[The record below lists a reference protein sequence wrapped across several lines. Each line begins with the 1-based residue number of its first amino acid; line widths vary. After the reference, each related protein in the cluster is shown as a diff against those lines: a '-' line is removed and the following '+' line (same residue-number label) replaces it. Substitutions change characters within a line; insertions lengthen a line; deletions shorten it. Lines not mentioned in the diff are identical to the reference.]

1 MTLRIALCQL
11 SVGSNKKAN
20 ISEALLSIKKA
31 VEGGAQV
38 VVLPECFNS
47 PYGPKYFP
55 EYAEPIPNGE
65 TSLAMAKAAKD
76 HNIHLIAGSI
86 PEKADDGNL
95 YNTSTTYSPTGELI
109 AKYRKMHLFKI
120 NTPEFTF
127 DESET
132 LTGGSS
138 LCTFELPE
146 VKVGLGICFDA
157 RYPQMAQMYTQ
168 LGTGLLIYPGAFNI
182 LTGPDHWQLT
192 ARARAVDSQQFV
204 VFCSPSRLPDSDY
217 VAYGH
222 SLVVD
227 PWGNVLV
234 EAEEG
239 ADVIFADLDLSLV
252 QKTRSKLPIQ
262 SGTRTDIYRVNTLK

>member
-11 SVGSNKKAN
+11 TVGSNKSVN
-20 ISEALLSIKKA
+20 IAEAVLSIGKA

-55 EYAEPIPNGE
+55 EYAEAIPSGE
-65 TSLAMAKAAKD
+65 TSIAMAKAAKD

-86 PEKADDGNL
+86 PEKADDGTL
-95 YNTSTTYSPTGELI
+95 YNTSITYNPAGEVI
-109 AKYRKMHLFKI
+109 AKYRKIHLFKI
-120 NTPEFTF
+120 TTPEFTF

-132 LTGGSS
+132 LTGGDS
-138 LCTFELPE
+138 LATFDLPD

-157 RYPQMAQMYTQ
+157 RYPQMAQLYTQ
-168 LGTGLLIYPGAFNI
+168 LGTGLLVFPGAFNI

-192 ARARAVDSQQFV
+192 ARARAIDSQQFV
-204 VFCSPSRLPDSDY
+204 VFCSPSRIPESDY

-227 PWGNVLV
+227 PWGNVLA

-239 ADVIFADLDLSLV
+239 DDIIFADLDLSLV
-252 QKTRSKLPIQ
+252 QKIRSKLPIQ
-262 SGTRTDIYRVNTLK
+262 TGVRDDVYKVGTL